1 MKTMLLHVGHT
12 KYNYCIV
19 FKMSKIEDKH
29 LVNISLH
36 ILSVQRTIQI
46 QKNQTRAVKIKDEN
60 KCRGTLKVNTEEE
73 EEGEGHLTE

>member
-1 MKTMLLHVGHT
+1 MKTMLLHVVHT

-36 ILSVQRTIQI
+36 ILTVFKEQYKYKKTKHVQ
-46 QKNQTRAVKIKDEN
+46 
-60 KCRGTLKVNTEEE
+60 LK
-73 EEGEGHLTE
+73 